1 MTNTTKKIELEK
13 LCSIITDGTHQ
24 TPKYSDTGYIFL
36 SSKNVVGEKIDWVNV
51 KYIPEYLHNELYS
64 RISPQLNDI
73 LLAKNGTTG
82 VAALVD
88 KNHIFDIYVSLALLR
103 PTKDVEPKYLLYA
116 INSPSTK
123 RFFNSNLKGIGV
135 PNLHLKYIRKT
146 LIPIYTLEEQKKI
159 ATILDKVSNL
169 ISLQKQQL
177 EKLNLLI
184 KSRFIEMFGDPITNK
199 KHWNF
204 VSLGNICEI
213 LSSKRIFEKEYV
225 NRGIPFYRT
234 KEVVELSKG
243 IIVST
248 ELYISKERYYEIKN
262 KYDVPKKHDLL
273 ISAVGTIGTIWIVNT
288 DKPFYFKDGN
298 LLWIKSVKRFN
309 SIYMRELLI
318 ILIKY
323 YKKDLSIGTA
333 YSALTIIKLKSMMCI
348 DPPIELQN
356 QFADFVQQVEKK
368 KSIIQQGLDKLELL
382 KKALMQEYF
391 G

>member
-1 MTNTTKKIELEK
+1 MISTTRKIELEK

-159 ATILDKVSNL
+159 ATILGKVSNL

-177 EKLNLLI
+177 EKLDLLV
-184 KSRFIEMFGDPITNK
+184 KSRFIEMFGDIEINPFNWNETIFGNISKVRQGLQIPISERKTKMEENSFPYITIQFLNGRKQAEYIKNPKKIVLCCKDDILMTRTGNTGMVITNVAGVF
-199 KHWNF
+199 HNNF
-204 VSLGNICEI
+204 FLIDFDRKVLNKIFLVYYLKSNYIQAEI
-213 LSSKRIFEKEYV
+213 TKRA
-225 NRGIPFYRT
+225 GTSTIPDLNHGDFY
-234 KEVVELSKG
+234 K
-243 IIVST
+243 
-248 ELYISKERYYEIKN
+248 
-262 KYDVPKKHDLL
+262 
-273 ISAVGTIGTIWIVNT
+273 
-288 DKPFYFKDGN
+288 
-298 LLWIKSVKRFN
+298 
-309 SIYMRELLI
+309 
-318 ILIKY
+318 
-323 YKKDLSIGTA
+323 
-333 YSALTIIKLKSMMCI
+333 IKLYL
-348 DPPIELQN
+348 PPIDLQN
-356 QFADFVQQVEKK
+356 QFSDFVHQIEKQ
-368 KSIIQQGLDKLELL
+368 KSIIRRGLDKLELL